1 MHTEKSICRTV
12 LCCRDAFI
20 RPVFSKH
27 LARARNCSCFG
38 TETATTWATGSVP
51 EQLPGGVTWRMCPVV
66 GEDLRTACGK
76 GEEAVKL
83 RLWGRSSQE
92 GSLSTD
98 TLQRGREA
106 SVCSGTARSW
116 VLEGQEVSLEGAGG
130 GAHL

>member
-1 MHTEKSICRTV
+1 MGHR
-12 LCCRDAFI
+12 LC
-20 RPVFSKH
+20 P
-27 LARARNCSCFG
+27 RAASRWGDLEDVSCG
-38 TETATTWATGSVP
+38 
-51 EQLPGGVTWRMCPVV
+51 

-106 SVCSGTARSW
+106 SVCSGTARGW